1 MITVFVFKTPTK
13 PVGKVRSKAVVAPR
27 KIEENPLVQF
37 SYPSSKHVGPVERNV
52 RLIAAD
58 DRYLIGLEILPNEKG
73 GKPRHQF
80 KKFRRDRLQ
89 FLRLKSF
96 NPSALL

>member
-13 PVGKVRSKAVVAPR
+13 GKVRSRAVTANR
-27 KIEENPLVQF
+27 KIDENPLVQF
-37 SYPSSKHVGPVERNV
+37 EYPSKRSVMPITRQV

-58 DRYLIGLEILPNEKG
+58 DKYLIGLEIISAPG
-73 GKPRHQF
+73 DKPKHQF
-80 KKFRRDRLQ
+80 KKFRRDRMA